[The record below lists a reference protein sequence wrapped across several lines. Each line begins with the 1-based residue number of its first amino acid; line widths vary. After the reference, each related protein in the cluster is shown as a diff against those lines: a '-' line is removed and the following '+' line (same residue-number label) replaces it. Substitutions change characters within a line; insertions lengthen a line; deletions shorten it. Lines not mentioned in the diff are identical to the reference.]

1 MSHHQSNITHE
12 VQHFFKGHTFT
23 KSLTAT
29 IVAAGLDNYIND
41 GGRMNN
47 TIVLSRNLAFG
58 GLVGASI
65 ISSDYIAPLLT
76 HMTPIPNTALFSGK
90 TLEHRLIE
98 VGLGT
103 ATAVGLNRFAF
114 QQSVGSIVSQ
124 IGIVAMA
131 DFVGEY
137 VSDYIHSKPLS
148 YLS

>member
-1 MSHHQSNITHE
+1 MSHHNVTYE
-12 VQHFFKGHTFT
+12 VEHFFKSHTFI
-23 KSLTAT
+23 KAATAVV
-29 IVAAGLDNYIND
+29 VASALDNYVND
-41 GGRMNN
+41 EGRMNN
-47 TIVLSRNLAFG
+47 SIVLTRNVSFG
-58 GLVGASI
+58 LLVGGSI
-65 ISSDYIAPLLT
+65 VAADYIAPSLT
-76 HMTPIPNTALFSGK
+76 HLAPIPDTALFSGK

-114 QQSVGSIVSQ
+114 QQSVGSVVSQ
-124 IGIVAMA
+124 MAIVAFS

>member
-1 MSHHQSNITHE
+1 
-12 VQHFFKGHTFT
+12 
-23 KSLTAT
+23 
-29 IVAAGLDNYIND
+29 
-41 GGRMNN
+41 MNN

-65 ISSDYIAPLLT
+65 ISADYIAPLLT

-124 IGIVAMA
+124 IGIVAME